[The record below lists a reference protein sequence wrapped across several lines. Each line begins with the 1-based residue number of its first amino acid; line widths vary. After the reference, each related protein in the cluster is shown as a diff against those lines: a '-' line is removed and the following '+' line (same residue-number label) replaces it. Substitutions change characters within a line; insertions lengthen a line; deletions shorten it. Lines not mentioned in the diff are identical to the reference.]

1 MPRAPAQGD
10 ASSTNKSGD
19 KQVDPAQAFKVRRF
33 GAKAERRE
41 RRAGGKRSR
50 TRTKRTSG
58 RQIGSRAPSDRL
70 TDLAYSATLR
80 AAAPF
85 QRERRSRVET
95 RPGKRRAVLLERPD
109 YRQKVRVRRTRNAIC
124 FVVDASW
131 SMAAEQ
137 RMQATKSA
145 VLSLLRD
152 AYQRRD
158 QVGLV
163 SFQRDGA
170 RVLLPLT
177 SSVEL
182 AERRLRSMPTG
193 GKTPL
198 THGLLLGYDLLQ
210 RAKRRDAEVV
220 PLMVVLTDGQA
231 NVSMTGMQPQAEAYR
246 MAAFVAEAEISSLVI
261 DTEHPSFVRGLA
273 RELAQHLEAPYYHIA
288 DLGDGALVDIV
299 RQTTR

>member
-1 MPRAPAQGD
+1 MAPREPAQGE
-10 ASSTNKSGD
+10 SQTGNKSGD
-19 KQVDPAQAFKVRRF
+19 KQIDPAQAFKVRKF
-33 GAKAERRE
+33 GALAKRLERQ
-41 RRAGGKRSR
+41 AGGKRSR
-50 TRTKRTSG
+50 SRTKRTSG
-58 RQIGSRAPSDRL
+58 RQIGSREIEGRVR
-70 TDLAYSATLR
+70 DLAFSDTIR
-80 AAAPF
+80 AAAPY
-85 QRERRSRVET
+85 QRQRRLTST
-95 RPGKRRAVLLERPD
+95 KHRAVLLERPD
-109 YRQKVRVRRTRNAIC
+109 FRQKIRVRRTRNAIC

-177 SSVEL
+177 NSVEM
-182 AERRLRSMPTG
+182 AERRLRTMPTG

-198 THGLLLGYDLLQ
+198 THGLLLGYDLLS
-210 RAKRRDAEVV
+210 RARRRDAEIV

-231 NVSMTGMQPQAEAYR
+231 NVSLTGMQPQQEAYR
-246 MAAFVAEAEISSLVI
+246 MAAFVAEAEISAIVI

-273 RELAQHLEAPYYHIA
+273 RELARHLGAPYFHIA
-288 DLGDGALVDIV
+288 ELGEGALVDIV
-299 RQTTR
+299 RRTTR